1 MVKNLNLIKKSLFII
16 FVICLLFILV
26 YNILHFDPIL
36 GYDAEAHYSY
46 IDTFS
51 RYLPD
56 SFHLPTANESREFF
70 SPPLPYIFP
79 SSIQVICRN
88 ILSSQNLLEDCKP
101 IYGKMTQIFQNI
113 LFLGSIYIN
122 LLTLRLFQEKRDF
135 NFSFLILTMMLAAN
149 YRTLSIIK
157 GEIYILFF
165 LSILI
170 YLLAKL
176 EKNNFN
182 YENRDILKFG
192 IIIGLLALTRQ
203 WVFLIFPAFFIVYF
217 KIKENKKNYLYF
229 ISLSLIVGFIISS
242 WFYFYNLFRYGSLT
256 AFNTE
261 INKTINLE
269 RVSEFVSFDGISNY
283 IFTNPIRPY
292 FENKFLPIFYS
303 DVWGDYWGY
312 FTFTSRFLEVGRNQ
326 LNIGEYLGK
335 VNLLSLITISII
347 FYFYFKTIKNSNSQT
362 LLFINYSI
370 ILSFI
375 GYFIWVLLYQTG
387 TQGDTIKA
395 TYMTQAINLIVFISA
410 ISIEKIRKPRTY
422 LSIIFVLVL
431 IFAHNFQSYLSH
443 FPMFFPN

>member
-1 MVKNLNLIKKSLFII
+1 MVINFNLIKKSFFIFFI
-16 FVICLLFILV
+16 LCLLFILI

-46 IDTFS
+46 VDAFS

-56 SFHLPTANESREFF
+56 SFHLPTVDESREFF
-70 SPPLPYIFP
+70 NPPLPYIIP

-88 ILSSQNLLEDCKP
+88 ILISQNLLEDCKP
-101 IYGKMTQIFQNI
+101 IYGKLTQIFQNI
-113 LFLGSIYIN
+113 LFLGSIFIN
-122 LLTLRLFQEKRDF
+122 LLTLRLFHEKKAF
-135 NFSFLILTMMLAAN
+135 NLSFLILTMMLTVN
-149 YRTLSIIK
+149 YRTMSMIK
-157 GEIYILFF
+157 GEVYILFF

-170 YLLAKL
+170 YLLSKL

-182 YENRDILKFG
+182 YENKDILKFG
-192 IIIGLLALTRQ
+192 ITIGLLALTRQ

-229 ISLSLIVGFIISS
+229 SSLSLIVGFIISS
-242 WFYFYNLFRYGSLT
+242 WFYFYNLFKYGSLT

-261 INKTINLE
+261 INKTLNLE
-269 RVSEFVSFDGISNY
+269 RITEFVSVNGIGNY
-283 IFTNPIRPY
+283 IFSNPIRPY

-312 FTFTSRFLEVGRNQ
+312 FTFTSRFLDIGRNQ
-326 LNIGEYLGK
+326 LNIGGYLGR
-335 VNLLSLITISII
+335 VNLLSLITVLII
-347 FYFYFKTIKNSNSQT
+347 FYFYFKTINNSNSQT
-362 LLFINYSI
+362 LVFINYSI

-387 TQGDTIKA
+387 SQGDTIKA

-410 ISIEKIRKPRTY
+410 ISIEKITKQRTY
-422 LSIIFVLVL
+422 ISIIFILTL
-431 IFAHNFQSYLSH
+431 IFVHNFQSYLSH
-443 FPMFFPN
+443 FPMLYPN